1 MMCRDI
7 REKEL
12 ERMDEELE
20 KRIREAI
27 EGGANDLTPSI
38 DMLNSLIAKSWGD
51 QPLTN
56 SSFEEI
62 YKKAASTNVR
72 IFRNKAWYFL
82 AAAVILITPLLF
94 LFRSGKAFK
103 QTPADSSI
111 LVVQINGKGY
121 LSATGSNDR
130 LALNEGE
137 NVGKGQVLSTDRN
150 SILSLSV
157 AKGEAILL
165 DPETDF
171 EVVDGQKKTFR
182 LHSGKLL
189 AHIHK
194 NLKKEDFK
202 ILTPNGI
209 VEVRGTKFSVTE
221 SAEFGTQVS
230 VLEGR
235 VAAIRGSEE
244 DKGEQVLE
252 PGQRIRLNSKGFQRS
267 FLTSSELTE
276 LSEEFTR
283 LKVEEIP
290 RDTTKSF
297 STKDELFKEY
307 QRFERVVLT
316 DKTSLEG
323 VIIDMD
329 GDFLYLQ
336 TLQKEIRIPRD
347 SVQEVIQ
354 VR

>member
-1 MMCRDI
+1 
-7 REKEL
+7 
-12 ERMDEELE
+12 MDEELE

-27 EGGANDLTPSI
+27 EGGSNDLTPSI
-38 DMLNSLIAKSWGD
+38 DRLNSLIAKSWVD
-51 QPLTN
+51 QPLSN

-62 YKKAASTNVR
+62 YKKASSTSVKM
-72 IFRNKAWYFL
+72 FRHKAWYFL

-94 LFRSGKAFK
+94 LLRTGKAFK
-103 QTPADSSI
+103 QTTSGSSI
-111 LVVQINGKGY
+111 LVLHLNGKVY
-121 LSATGSNDR
+121 LSAAGSKDR

-150 SILSLSV
+150 STLSLSV
-157 AKGEAILL
+157 AKGEAMLL
-165 DPETDF
+165 ESETDL
-171 EVVDGQKKTFR
+171 EVVDDQKRTFR

-189 AHIHK
+189 THIHK

-202 ILTPNGI
+202 ILTSNGV

-235 VAAIRGSEE
+235 VAAIRGNEA

-252 PGQRIRLNSKGFQRS
+252 PGQRIRLNSRGFQRS

-276 LSEEFTR
+276 LSNEFTR
-283 LKVEEIP
+283 LTVEEIP

-316 DKTSLEG
+316 DKSSLEG